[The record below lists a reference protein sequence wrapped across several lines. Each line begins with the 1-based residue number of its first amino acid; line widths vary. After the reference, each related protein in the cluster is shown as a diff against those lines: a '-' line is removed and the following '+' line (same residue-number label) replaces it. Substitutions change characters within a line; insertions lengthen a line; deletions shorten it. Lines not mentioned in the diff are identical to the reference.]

1 MEECV
6 ELATRNEAKSITR
19 IVSRYFIIPD
29 FLPWIENY
37 NKLNALND
45 PSVLGNKNYN
55 ILKAVFRN
63 PNIEKI
69 KAVIFE
75 TDIETKKIVIV
86 LLLNTLLFFTL
97 ILFAFL
103 RSNLK
108 MRLVLMFS
116 FIAPLSWFV
125 IAKGH
130 SSGHYQINY
139 VLWYLPFIPFCFIS
153 LFYNNSEKKSLIK

>member
-19 IVSRYFIIPD
+19 IVSRYFIIPG
-29 FLPWIENY
+29 FLPWIENS
-37 NKLNALND
+37 NKLDALID
-45 PSVLGNKNYN
+45 KSVLGNKNYN

-116 FIAPLSWFV
+116 FAAPLSWFI
-125 IAKGH
+125 IAKNH
-130 SSGHYQINY
+130 SDFHHHFNY
-139 VLWYLPFIPFCFIS
+139 VLWYLPFIPFSFAA
-153 LFYNNSEKKSLIK
+153 LFLNSREK